1 MITVAS
7 ERKLKIII
15 LKCSNLD
22 GGVKS
27 FIVFLIVCCAF
38 DFLVYY
44 RIILFLSLFFS
55 TAEFAIRSDCP

>member
-22 GGVKS
+22 GGVES

-38 DFLVYY
+38 DFLVFYS
-44 RIILFLSLFFS
+44 IILFFSLFLY
-55 TAEFAIRSDCP
+55 R

>member
-22 GGVKS
+22 GGVES
-27 FIVFLIVCCAF
+27 VIVFLIVCCAF
-38 DFLVYY
+38 DFLVFYS
-44 RIILFLSLFFS
+44 IIIFFSLFLH
-55 TAEFAIRSDCP
+55 R